1 MKEGP
6 RATWPDLLR
15 RLAPLLPP
23 SLFERLRAFPALE
36 AIPAERERS
45 LVTSVQEAISALDS
59 LYHTLTTYLPR
70 YLLELSP
77 QPGEPRGELLEG
89 SFIFA
94 DVTGFTALTGEMS
107 RHGTAGREEMNRL
120 MGSLL
125 AAILEP
131 LLTSGSDLLTFAGDA
146 ILAYFPAR
154 PDGEDARWATRTA
167 LRLVEAVRPFERME
181 TPYGTFSLTMS
192 AGVERGRAL
201 AAVIGSRKRME
212 LLISGGPVQG
222 SMQAEGA
229 AEPGQVSVGPH
240 ILPLVE
246 KDFTLQ
252 GNIVTSIRSGELT
265 DYEAVPPARRRRRL
279 AALLSRRIPDLV
291 DSLEQALDQVEAIA
305 PFIPSVLLQQI
316 VRGEDF
322 RRHPP
327 VATQF
332 VNILGLEEL
341 ALGEAGPEV
350 ATQALQRYFVRAQEI
365 VSDREGIISQV
376 DPYARGFTLL
386 NAFGAPTPHEGVP
399 RLAASAALEL
409 KRALEQINQE
419 MGLDPPLAQRIGM
432 TYDRIFT
439 GEIGYPQRREYV
451 VAGPAVNLAARL
463 MSKAEMGQIVLD
475 PLAWEAVQD
484 DFQAQPLPPI
494 PLKGIAEPVPRFN
507 LTGLKRGRGVHIA
520 DYPLIGRQRE
530 QAILS
535 IMLDEAQAG
544 RGGALALLG
553 DAGLGKNHLAAVI
566 ANSAAHRGFAILTG
580 RCQVFTQTLPYAPWA
595 DLVAEWFGL
604 DDDASTAGRRQKLR
618 QQLASFE
625 MAPYL
630 PAFTDLLGLPAERL
644 AARAVEPAAVGR
656 GGLFAA
662 LQREAEPQKSSVQEL
677 AALLRERAAKAGPGR
692 AEEKAPSIWDT
703 LRERSSIP
711 TALPR
716 LLIAQAL
723 RQPTLVMIEDIQ
735 WMDADSWRVL
745 QAIASAA
752 RSHPLF
758 LLLTAR
764 PGIEWQGDQLVLG
777 ALSAPDT
784 EALGALIL
792 HAQRLEPALAEWL
805 MARSAG
811 NPLFVT
817 TYCRSL
823 REANAVIVD
832 PDDSIA
838 RWSGPPP
845 PLPLSLQE
853 LLLAEVGS
861 LEPTARA
868 VIGRAAMIGP
878 AFPASL
884 LAHLTRDLLPPV
896 RLDETLDQMAR
907 RSIIAPPPPAPVYT
921 FSSQSLHD
929 AIYATLSHALR
940 REWHGQIADYL
951 AGADETAR
959 YERLEQIAYHYSLSD
974 RAAQAAH
981 FTRLAGDKSRARQA
995 YETAATFYAQT
1006 LSVAADE
1013 STALDRCLAREGL
1026 GDLHALRDEMAESF
1040 AAYQAA
1046 LESAACSDQGRLRAK
1061 IAMLIP
1067 LLKEMDAAPLAA
1079 AQGELPPDHALHP
1092 WLSAALCWALA
1103 EKGHTEAARE
1113 TCAHLIRA
1121 NREPLSSLMKEIAQS
1136 LERDTPLP
1144 SYKALFS
1151 IYADNCLRLASRGEM

>member
-23 SLFERLRAFPALE
+23 SLFDRLRAFPALD

-45 LVTSVQEAISALDS
+45 LVNSVQEAISALDS

-77 QPGEPRGELLEG
+77 QPGEPHGELLEG

-107 RHGTAGREEMNRL
+107 RRGTAGREEMNRL
-120 MGSLL
+120 MGNLL
-125 AAILEP
+125 AAILDP
-131 LLTSGSDLLTFAGDA
+131 LLTSGGDLLIFAGDA
-146 ILAYFPAR
+146 VQAYFPAQ
-154 PDGEDARWATRTA
+154 PDGKDARWAVRTA
-167 LRLVEAVRPFERME
+167 LRLVEAVKPFAQLE

-192 AGVERGRAL
+192 AGVERGRAF

-212 LLISGGPVQG
+212 LLVTGGPVQG
-222 SMQAEGA
+222 AMQAEGA

-240 ILPLVE
+240 ILPMLE
-246 KDFTLQ
+246 EFALE
-252 GNIVTSIRSGELT
+252 GNIVTGIHGGELA

-327 VATQF
+327 VAIQF
-332 VNILGLEEL
+332 VNLVGLEEL
-341 ALGEAGPEV
+341 ALGDAGPEI

-376 DPYARGFTLL
+376 DPYAKGFTLL

-419 MGLDPPLAQRIGM
+419 LGLDPPLVQRAGM

-475 PLAWEAVQD
+475 PLAWEAVED
-484 DFQAQPLPPI
+484 DFQALPLPPI

-507 LTGLKRGRGVHIA
+507 LTGLKRGRGVRIT

-544 RGGALALLG
+544 RGGALALIG
-553 DAGLGKNHLAAVI
+553 DAGLGKNHLAAVV
-566 ANSAAHRGFAILTG
+566 ATTAAHRGFAILAG
-580 RCQVFTQTLPYAPWA
+580 RCQVFAQTLPYAPWA
-595 DLVAEWFGL
+595 NLVAEWFGL
-604 DDDASTAGRRQKLR
+604 DDEAPAAERRQKLR
-618 QQLASFE
+618 QQLAAFDL
-625 MAPYL
+625 APYL
-630 PAFTDLLGLPAERL
+630 PAFTDLLGLPAESL
-644 AARAVEPAAVGR
+644 TARSVEPTTAGR

-677 AALLRERAAKAGPGR
+677 AALLSERAAKVGAGR
-692 AEEKAPSIWDT
+692 AEEKAPSLWDT

-711 TALPR
+711 YALPR

-723 RQPTLVMIEDIQ
+723 RQPTLVTIEDIQ

-752 RSHPLF
+752 RSYPLL

-764 PGIEWQGDQLVLG
+764 PGIDWQGDQLVLG
-777 ALSAPDT
+777 TLSASDT

-792 HAQRLEPALAEWL
+792 HAQRLEPELAEWL

-817 TYCRSL
+817 TYCRAL
-823 REANAVIVD
+823 REAEAIIID
-832 PDDSIA
+832 PNDGVA

-868 VIGRAAMIGP
+868 VIQRAAVIGP
-878 AFPASL
+878 AFPTSL
-884 LAHLTRDLLPPV
+884 LAHLTRDLLPAV
-896 RLDETLDQMAR
+896 KLGETLDQMAR
-907 RSIIAPPPPAPVYT
+907 HSIIAPPPPAPVHT

-951 AGADETAR
+951 AGADETVR
-959 YERLEQIAYHYSLSD
+959 YERLEQIAHHYSLSEN
-974 RAAQAAH
+974 AAQAAH
-981 FTRLAGDKSRARQA
+981 FTRLAGDKSRTRQA
-995 YETAATFYAQT
+995 YETAMAFYNQT
-1006 LSVAADE
+1006 LSVAAE
-1013 STALDRCLAREGL
+1013 SAAYEHCLAHEGL
-1026 GDLHALRDEMAESF
+1026 GDLHALRNEMAESLG
-1040 AAYQAA
+1040 AYRAA
-1046 LESAACSDQGRLRAK
+1046 LGSAACEAPARLRAK
-1061 IAMLIP
+1061 IAMLAP
-1067 LLKEMDAAPLAA
+1067 LLEEIDAAPLLAA
-1079 AQGELPPDHALHP
+1079 REELPPEHPLYP
-1092 WLSAALCWALA
+1092 WLSAALCWAWA
-1103 EKGHTEAARE
+1103 EKGQVEAAGE
-1113 TCAHLIRA
+1113 TCLYLIRA
-1121 NREPLSSLMKEIAQS
+1121 KREPISSLMKEIAQS
-1136 LERDTPLP
+1136 LEEGVSLPL
-1144 SYKALFS
+1144 YKSLFS
-1151 IYADNCLRLASRGEM
+1151 LYADNCLRLPSGGES